1 MKIKNAC
8 RPDDGKEK
16 KERTFLLFSF
26 SIVPSATPP
35 TPRFL
40 VYLQRT
46 PLVIGVAIKKF
57 DYSQILALL
66 PNIHTWFTISLRN
79 FDAP

>member
-1 MKIKNAC
+1 M
-8 RPDDGKEK
+8 GKRK
-16 KERTFLLFSF
+16 KREPLSF
-26 SIVPSATPP
+26 SLSPSPPPPPP
-35 TPRFL
+35 TPRLL
-40 VYLQRT
+40 VYLQGERQ
-46 PLVIGVAIKKF
+46 LIGAAIKKF